1 MDKIELIFNIYK
13 DSVVVSKP
21 FKREM
26 IRRYKLSDEEIRNL
40 FIRIQNYQVEK
51 FGGRLSWEEKS
62 FSNQEKEI
70 VNRRETQRRYDKRKP
85 KEKSDLLQ
93 NYFGDVIGEVDSL
106 IKQASELKN

>member
-1 MDKIELIFNIYK
+1 MDKIELIFNMYK

-26 IRRYKLSDEEIRNL
+26 IKRYKLSDEEIRNL
-40 FIRIQNYQVEK
+40 YIRIQNYQVNHL
-51 FGGRLSWEEKS
+51 GGRLTY
-62 FSNQEKEI
+62 QERSYTDDERRT
-70 VNRRETQRRYDKRKP
+70 VNRQATQRRYGKRNP
-85 KEKSDLLQ
+85 KEKSNLLQ